1 MALSVI
7 GAGFGRT
14 GTLSLKAALEMLG
27 VGRCYHMVEII
38 ANPQFAAAWEQA
50 ADGGPVDWDQIFAGY
65 GATVDWPAAA
75 FYREL
80 AEYYPKA
87 RVILTVRDSESWF
100 ESTQNTI
107 FSPLVR
113 QRNND
118 MAGEDRGRMAEK
130 IIIDGT
136 FQGQQHDKETAIAV
150 YEAHNRKV
158 REVIAP
164 ERLLVY
170 NVAEGWTPLCKF
182 LGYPIPDAAFP
193 KVNSTD
199 EFRQM
204 FGDQP
209 TA

>member
-1 MALSVI
+1 MVLSVI

-14 GTLSLKAALEMLG
+14 GTLSLKAALETLG

-38 ANPQFAAAWEQA
+38 ANPDFAAHWEQA
-50 ADGGPVDWDQIFAGY
+50 ADGEPVDWDRIFTGY

-80 AEYYPKA
+80 ADYYPKA

-107 FSPLVR
+107 FSPLIR
-113 QRNND
+113 QRNSDNN
-118 MAGEDRGRMAEK
+118 GENRGRMAEK
-130 IIIDGT
+130 IIIEGT
-136 FQGQQHDKETAIAV
+136 FQGRQHDKQAAIAI

-158 REVIAP
+158 QEVIAP

-170 NVAEGWTPLCKF
+170 HVAEGWAPLCDF
-182 LGYPIPDAAFP
+182 LGYPVPDTPFP
-193 KVNSTD
+193 NVNSTD

-204 FGDQP
+204 FGGDR
-209 TA
+209 AK

>member
-14 GTLSLKAALEMLG
+14 GTLSLKAALETLG

-38 ANPQFAAAWEQA
+38 ANPDFAAAWAQA

-80 AEYYPKA
+80 ADYYPKA
-87 RVILTVRDSESWF
+87 RVILTIRDSESWF

-113 QRNND
+113 QQNSGN
-118 MAGEDRGRMAEK
+118 AGKNRGRMSEK
-130 IIIDGT
+130 IIIENT
-136 FQGQQHDKETAIAV
+136 FQGRQHDKDAAIAI
-150 YEAHNRKV
+150 YEAHNMKV
-158 REVIAP
+158 QEVIAP

-170 NVAEGWTPLCKF
+170 HVAEGWGPLCEF
-182 LGYPIPDAAFP
+182 LGYPVPDTAFP

-204 FGDQP
+204 FGNDR
-209 TA
+209 AK

>member
-1 MALSVI
+1 MTLSVI

-38 ANPQFAAAWEQA
+38 ANPHFATAWEQA
-50 ADGGPVDWDQIFAGY
+50 ADGGPVDWNQIFAGY

-80 AEYYPKA
+80 ADHFPKA

-113 QRNND
+113 QQNSDNS
-118 MAGEDRGRMAEK
+118 GENRGRMAEK

-136 FQGQQHDKETAIAV
+136 FGGQQHDKAAAIAI
-150 YEAHNRKV
+150 YEAHNKKV
-158 REVIAP
+158 QEVIAP

-170 NVAEGWTPLCKF
+170 HLGQGWDPLCEF
-182 LGYPIPDAAFP
+182 LGYPVPDAAFP
-193 KVNSTD
+193 RVNSTD

-204 FGDQP
+204 FGGAP